1 MGGLS
6 FNGQRPMQNPIQKI
20 SGIILTLFLLGSMIF
35 IRARISATSFDF
47 QSSNFTFFWLAGRMI
62 LEGENPY
69 NETQYLAGHETYGI
83 KWQPNKIFPY
93 PLPLAI
99 IFVPLGFFSL
109 PAAYV
114 TWQVIT
120 LISVAATIFLLLNH
134 WKEAAPKRL
143 LVPVFASMFFFGPLY
158 LTLHTGSV
166 GALAMLAVVGAI
178 LLFEKDRSLLAGIV
192 LSLTILKPPQ
202 GLTILL
208 LAGVWFLARRDWKAI
223 YGVAIGGIALLVIG
237 LIQDPFWVNKFF
249 GASQA
254 VMDRT
259 LGVHS
264 NIWAFAYLA
273 CKGASPCSTLLGAA
287 GSVTLLGLGGFFL
300 WKDQARSAWEA
311 FNVIIPIAFV
321 STIYLWA
328 YDQIPYIIPIVWI
341 IGSLVERTKSYI
353 HAFIFLIV
361 LELFSFYALAQQ
373 ALTDKDLWS
382 LGTTVIVLGTTL
394 GLMYLNKAKPID
406 KPSLTA

>member
-1 MGGLS
+1 
-6 FNGQRPMQNPIQKI
+6 MQKNIQKI
-20 SGIILTLFLLGSMIF
+20 IGIILTLFLIGGMIF
-35 IRARISATSFDF
+35 IRARISASSFDF

-69 NETQYLAGHETYGI
+69 NETQYLKGHETHGI
-83 KWQPNKIFPY
+83 KWQPNQIFPY

-99 IFVPLGFFSL
+99 IFIPLGFLSL

-120 LISVAATIFLLLNH
+120 LIVVAATIFLLLNH
-134 WKEAAPKRL
+134 WKQEAPRRL

-166 GALAMLAVVGAI
+166 GALAILAIVGAI
-178 LLFEKDRSLLAGIV
+178 LLFERDKSLLAGII

-223 YGVAIGGIALLVIG
+223 YGVAIGGVALLVIG
-237 LIQDPFWVNKFF
+237 LIQDPFWVTKFF

-264 NIWAFAYLA
+264 NVWAFGYLA
-273 CKGASPCSTLLGAA
+273 CGGASPCSTLLGAA
-287 GSVTLLGLGGFFL
+287 GSVTLLGIGGFFL
-300 WKDQARSAWEA
+300 WKNQARPAWEA

-328 YDQIPYIIPIVWI
+328 YDQIPYLIPIVWI
-341 IGSLVERTKSYI
+341 IGSLVERMKSYI

-382 LGTTVIVLGTTL
+382 LGTTVIVLGTTF
-394 GLMYLNKAKPID
+394 GLMYLNKTKPID

>member
-1 MGGLS
+1 
-6 FNGQRPMQNPIQKI
+6 MQKSIQKI
-20 SGIILTLFLLGSMIF
+20 SGIILTLALLGGMIF

-69 NETQYLAGHETYGI
+69 NEAQYLAGHETYGI
-83 KWQPNKIFPY
+83 KWQPNRIFPY

-99 IFVPLGFFSL
+99 IFIPVGLLSL
-109 PAAYV
+109 PAAYIA
-114 TWQVIT
+114 WQVIT
-120 LISVAATIFLLLNH
+120 LLIVAATIFLLLNH

-143 LVPVFASMFFFGPLY
+143 LVPIFASMFFFGPLY

-178 LLFEKDRSLLAGIV
+178 LLFERDKSLLAGIV

-223 YGVAIGGIALLVIG
+223 FGVAIGGVILLVVGI
-237 LIQDPFWVNKFF
+237 IQDPFWLTKFF

-264 NIWAFAYLA
+264 NVWAFAYLA
-273 CKGASPCSTLLGAA
+273 CKGATPCSTLLGAA
-287 GSVTLLGLGGFFL
+287 GSAILLGLGGFFL
-300 WKDQARSAWEA
+300 WKNQARPAWEA
-311 FNVIIPIAFV
+311 FNVIIPIAFL

-328 YDQIPYIIPIVWI
+328 YDQIPYIIPIVWV

-353 HAFIFLIV
+353 YAFVFLIV
-361 LELFSFYALAQQ
+361 LELFSFYALVQQ
-373 ALTDKDLWS
+373 ALTDKDIWS
-382 LGTTVIVLGTTL
+382 LGTTVIVLGMVL
-394 GLMYLNKAKPID
+394 GLMYLNKIKPID